1 MGILIC
7 GLNGSG
13 KSTVGKALARRI
25 GYRFIDVE
33 DLYFPK
39 DDTNYK
45 YSHPR
50 GKEEV
55 ISLLNDMISEDRR
68 FVFCA
73 VRGDYG
79 DRFLAA
85 LDHIVYIDVP
95 KDERTRRVFNRSY
108 EKFGER
114 MLEDGDLYERENSF
128 LSAAQIRP
136 DDYVESWLD
145 EVNIPIIRIDGT
157 RPVGEN
163 AEYLVSVL
171 KQLQI

>member
-25 GYRFIDVE
+25 GYRFIDV
-33 DLYFPK
+33 
-39 DDTNYK
+39 
-45 YSHPR
+45 
-50 GKEEV
+50 
-55 ISLLNDMISEDRR
+55 
-68 FVFCA
+68 
-73 VRGDYG
+73 
-79 DRFLAA
+79 
-85 LDHIVYIDVP
+85 P

-114 MLEDGDLYERENSF
+114 MLEGGDLYERENSF

-145 EVNIPIIRIDGT
+145 GVNISIIRIDGT